1 MITRLYA
8 LYPLLGPQ
16 GSRSVCLGTFS
27 LAAFG
32 GSGWEK
38 HHHHP
43 QNPQQRMR
51 AGERDNLQGCN
62 IIQERGAP
70 KLDCGESCLG
80 RPPKVPTE
88 VFAECV
94 LGSA

>member
-1 MITRLYA
+1 MITRLNA

-38 HHHHP
+38 QHHHP

-51 AGERDNLQGCN
+51 AGERDKLQGCN
-62 IIQERGAP
+62 ILQESGAP
-70 KLDCGESCLG
+70 KLAVGKLSGEASQ
-80 RPPKVPTE
+80 VPTE